1 MDLIILV
8 VLVLIILIWFR
19 NFNSFVYFLGIAEIF
34 FRIMHFIGDNLGIKE
49 VNNVINK
56 YIPPSLFSI
65 LANYS
70 SGLLYTILSW
80 GLVICFIILEV
91 SLIRYFFKSR

>member
-56 YIPPSLFSI
+56 
-65 LANYS
+65 
-70 SGLLYTILSW
+70 
-80 GLVICFIILEV
+80 
-91 SLIRYFFKSR
+91 